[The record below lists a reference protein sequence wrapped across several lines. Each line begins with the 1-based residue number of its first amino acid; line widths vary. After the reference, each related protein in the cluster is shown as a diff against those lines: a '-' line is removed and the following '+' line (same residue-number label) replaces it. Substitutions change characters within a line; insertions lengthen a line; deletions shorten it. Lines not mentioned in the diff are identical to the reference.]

1 MDLKILSLAKNR
13 LEKYLKE
20 KDILDIIV
28 FGSSV
33 KGKASPEDIDIA
45 VISDKEISLSIQDF
59 HVSIL
64 KPRDFF
70 VNPPAIINTL
80 LREGYSLKN
89 NKPFSEIYKF
99 SSKCLF
105 SYSLS
110 GANPSLKVKIVNILR
125 GKNGSSG
132 LVNENG
138 GEWLANQVFLV
149 QVGKENIFEKI
160 FLNFK
165 IKFKKSYI
173 LIH

>member
-1 MDLKILSLAKNR
+1 MDSKILSSAKNK
-13 LEKYLKE
+13 LAKYLKDR
-20 KDILDIIV
+20 DILDIV
-28 FGSSV
+28 LFGSSV

-45 VISDKEISLSIQDF
+45 VISKKEVSLNIQDF

-64 KPRDFF
+64 KPEDFF
-70 VNPPAIINTL
+70 VNPPTIINTL

-99 SSKCLF
+99 LSRCLF
-105 SYSLS
+105 VYNLS
-110 GANPSLKVKIVNILR
+110 GLNPSLKVKIVNMLR
-125 GKNGSSG
+125 GKRKNLG
-132 LVNENG
+132 LVCENG

-149 QVGKENIFEKI
+149 PVGKENIFERV
-160 FLNFK
+160 FVNFK